1 MKETAT
7 PEHKPV
13 IVVEHYEKV
22 DGRLVSNL
30 GAKGLSL
37 GLTQWDD
44 RRKVNISAKVWENTG
59 EKCSV
64 QSEELPLH
72 RVLDLSILI
81 CRSLEYFQ
89 EAYRHEHLY
98 DPQEPVI
105 DRIALQGS
113 AMTVGVCI
121 DDESIDESIQ
131 LLSQALQENDEM
143 NSERLRALAKIL
155 KDMGY

>member
-1 MKETAT
+1 MKETVA

-13 IVVEHYEKV
+13 VVAEHYEKV
-22 DGRLVSNL
+22 DGRLASNL

-37 GLTQWDD
+37 GLTQWGD
-44 RRKVNISAKVWENTG
+44 RGKVNISAKTWENTG
-59 EKCSV
+59 EKCSM

-72 RVLDLSILI
+72 RVFDLSILI
-81 CRSLEYFQ
+81 CKSLEYFQ

-105 DRIALQGS
+105 DRIALQGN

-121 DDESIDESIQ
+121 DDESINENIE
-131 LLSQALQENDEM
+131 LFSQALQDNDEM

>member
-1 MKETAT
+1 MKDAVAL
-7 PEHKPV
+7 EHKPV
-13 IVVEHYEKV
+13 VVVKHYEKV
-22 DGRLVSNL
+22 DGRLASNL
-30 GAKGLSL
+30 GAKALSL
-37 GLTQWDD
+37 GLAQWDD
-44 RRKVNISAKVWENTG
+44 RGKVNISAKVWENTG

-81 CRSLEYFQ
+81 CRSLDHFQ

-105 DRIALQGS
+105 DRIALQGN
-113 AMTVGVCI
+113 AMTLGVSI
-121 DDESIDESIQ
+121 DDESMNKNIQ
-131 LLSQALQENDEM
+131 LFSQALQDDDEM
-143 NSERLRALAKIL
+143 NSERLRTLTKIL